1 MWESAFP
8 LRATVHRVA
17 AVVMMAA
24 AVMHA
29 VSLIVN
35 RKLREHWY
43 AMLPNVSDV
52 RESLQ
57 NMTWL
62 FGLRSTKPTL
72 SSHGYIEKAEY
83 WAVAWGT
90 AIMAITGV
98 ALWAVNFS
106 LRWLPKA
113 WLDIATA
120 VHFYEAVLA
129 TLAIVVWHLYSVIFD
144 PDVYPL
150 DTAWLTGYSPR
161 KRPHHGPHAP
171 SGDSTKT

>member
-1 MWESAFP
+1 MFRSASAADNPVVAEFRMFRFERIQHALLLTSFSVLVWTGFALKYPDQWWARPLVMWESAFP
-8 LRATVHRVA
+8 LRATVHRAA

-35 RKLREHWY
+35 RKLRKHWY
-43 AMLPNVSDV
+43 EMLPKVSDV

-57 NMTWL
+57 NMAWL

-90 AIMAITGV
+90 AIMRSRV
-98 ALWAVNFS
+98 
-106 LRWLPKA
+106 LRC
-113 WLDIATA
+113 
-120 VHFYEAVLA
+120 
-129 TLAIVVWHLYSVIFD
+129 
-144 PDVYPL
+144 
-150 DTAWLTGYSPR
+150 
-161 KRPHHGPHAP
+161 GP
-171 SGDSTKT
+171 